1 MPQNSVRGALL
12 GLAVGDALG
21 VPHEFRPR
29 YELERKP
36 VTGMD
41 GYGTWNQAPGTWSD
55 NTSLSLCLAE
65 SLSVEYNL
73 YDIADR
79 MIAWLDKAYWS
90 ARGEVFDVGRST
102 AAAIGRLRNGVVHP
116 ADAGLRRERDN
127 GNGALIRVLP
137 AVFCLK
143 DRSAD
148 ERAWIVA
155 ELSSL
160 THGHRRSQLACIV
173 YVEVARYVLSGA
185 TLGEAY
191 GQVSVDLS
199 ARFAC
204 EDEAHRFS
212 RILSGYLSSLKPSA
226 VSSSGYVVD
235 TLEAALW
242 CLLTTASYP
251 EAVLRAVNLGGETDT
266 LASIVGGLAG
276 LAYGVDAIPADWLS
290 VLTRRQDIEDL
301 ADRLAT
307 RYGIA

>member
-36 VTGMD
+36 VTGME

-79 MIAWLDKAYWS
+79 MVAWLEKAYWS

-102 AAAIGRLRNGVVHP
+102 AAAIGRLRGGVVHP

-137 AVFCLK
+137 AVFCVK

-185 TLGEAY
+185 TLREAY

-199 ARFAC
+199 SRFAC
-204 EDEAHRFS
+204 EEEAHRFS
-212 RILSGYLSSLKPSA
+212 RILSGDLASLKPSA

-276 LAYGVDAIPADWLS
+276 ISYGVDEIPAQWLS
-290 VLTRRQDIEDL
+290 VLARRQDIEDL
-301 ADRLAT
+301 ADRLAG
-307 RYGIA
+307 RYEIP